1 MARVLLFLILLLT
14 GKTAFTQKEDHTFA
28 GYEFHLEQAQEAMA
42 NGDYETARQHL
53 SSGIL
58 TKKSDADLYLLRA
71 KCYIELDNISQARR
85 DLRRASRIGS
95 YKADQLLDSI
105 SGKQSNSA
113 DERFRNDLNRYLE
126 D

>member
-1 MARVLLFLILLLT
+1 MARLIILSTLLIICSS
-14 GKTAFTQKEDHTFA
+14 AVAQKEDNTFA
-28 GYEFHLEQAQEAMA
+28 GYEFHLEQAREAMA
-42 NGDYETARQHL
+42 AGNYESARQHL

-58 TKKSDADLYLLRA
+58 TKKSDADMYLLRA
-71 KCYIELDNISQARR
+71 KCYIELGNISQAKR

-105 SGKQSNSA
+105 AGKSSDSA
-113 DERFRNDLNRYLE
+113 DERFKNDLNRYLE